1 MFRWIVKLIR
11 DEFGIDEKILVRT
24 ATLETDMGLS
34 IEQVEQVLE
43 YIAESFQVTFPE
55 NTLDEIVKL
64 EELCMLASWMKG
76 YYKRPEFISDGF
88 EARVIA
94 ARLGSEGIV
103 TRLRGGIDTPYPM
116 GDVEVLVAE
125 EDLEVAR
132 ELLLADEVE
141 SAFAP
146 RVAPRRRRR
155 LHPVVALAV
164 AAALVAADVAVI
176 ALRR

>member
-43 YIAESFQVTFPE
+43 YIAESFQVRFPE

-88 EARVIA
+88 
-94 ARLGSEGIV
+94 
-103 TRLRGGIDTPYPM
+103 RGP
-116 GDVEVLVAE
+116 V
-125 EDLEVAR
+125 
-132 ELLLADEVE
+132 
-141 SAFAP
+141 P
-146 RVAPRRRRR
+146 RHQRDCR
-155 LHPVVALAV
+155 VVACHIDFDRPAT
-164 AAALVAADVAVI
+164 A
-176 ALRR
+176 